1 MGKQCSFCEFA
12 SDDVAA
18 FGEHMRDVHQ
28 WDRLASSRPRL
39 PSRRAL
45 MFGLGGAVLAVALIF
60 LGLRNAEQSC
70 LNQAAHG
77 YCGDVW
83 FGLIGAPV
91 FAVIGFVVGFVI
103 AEWTKP
109 KVPKTRRPIS
119 VAGCADR
126 WTR

>member
-1 MGKQCSFCEFA
+1 LGKQCSFCEFA

-28 WDRLASSRPRL
+28 WDRLASPRPAR
-39 PSRRAL
+39 SSWRSL
-45 MFGLGGAVLAVALIF
+45 MFGSGGAVLALALTF

-70 LNQAAHG
+70 LSQAAHG

-83 FGLIGAPV
+83 LGLIGAPV

-109 KVPKTRRPIS
+109 KVPKTEE
-119 VAGCADR
+119 
-126 WTR
+126 TN